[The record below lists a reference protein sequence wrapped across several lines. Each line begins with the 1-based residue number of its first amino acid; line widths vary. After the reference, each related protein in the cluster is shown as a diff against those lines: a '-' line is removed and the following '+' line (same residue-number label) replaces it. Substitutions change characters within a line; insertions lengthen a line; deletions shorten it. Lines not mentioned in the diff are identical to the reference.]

1 MAAGF
6 GVGASLASMGQDQ
19 LKQAAQV
26 LSEASNEESKRNAE
40 NKMLQAQEKQGK
52 RQLGGTL
59 GGAAGFAIGAQ
70 YGSAGG
76 PWGALIGGALG
87 TVAGGLF

>member
-6 GVGASLASMGQDQ
+6 GVGASLANMGSEQ
-19 LKQAAQV
+19 LQQATKV
-26 LSEASNEESKRNAE
+26 LSEASNQESKRNAE
-40 NKMLQAQEKQGK
+40 NEMLKAQEKAGK
-52 RQLGGTL
+52 RQLGSTL
-59 GGAAGFAIGAQ
+59 GATAGFAIGAE

-87 TVAGGLF
+87 YVAGGLF

>member
-6 GVGASLASMGQDQ
+6 GVGASLANMGQDQ
-19 LKQAAQV
+19 LSQATKV
-26 LSEASNEESKRNAE
+26 LAEASNEESKRNAQNE
-40 NKMLQAQEKQGK
+40 MLKAQEKAGK
-52 RQLGGTL
+52 RQLASSL
-59 GGAAGFAIGAQ
+59 GATAGFALGAE

-87 TVAGGLF
+87 YVAGGLF